1 MSLTKEEAERLGNK
15 LLKKMKG
22 KGWKLRVH
30 ENLGWWFNVY
40 NKNLSVSSNDCY
52 KQKKSEKTYYSCLMD
67 DNPERHWGGSFIWTE
82 RSGKGYRTDPNKAVE
97 YQVKLARKIVDK
109 LNKAVE
115 AAEKIISQFF
125 DRFDST
131 VVQMEDTEKRH

>member
-1 MSLTKEEAERLGNK
+1 MSLIKEEAERLGNK

-40 NKNLSVSSNDCY
+40 NKNLSVSSNDAY
-52 KQKKSEKTYYSCLMD
+52 KQKKSEKTYYSCLMS
-67 DNPERHWGGSFIWTE
+67 DNINDHSSGAMIWTE
-82 RSGKGYRTDPNKAVE
+82 RGGKGYYTDPNKAVE
-97 YQVKLARKIVDK
+97 YQVKLARKIVDE

-115 AAEKIISQFF
+115 AAEKIIS
-125 DRFDST
+125 
-131 VVQMEDTEKRH
+131 